1 MDEERAAARV
11 AMKQVVAAAV
21 AKTEE
26 RLRAE
31 RRDELLRARQE
42 EAELMSSLRTARE
55 EAERAEASS
64 DILRGELRQSA
75 AREEELASLL
85 EAERS
90 AGRTLAEALGA
101 AEADA
106 AAEATSAAAA
116 AREAVLAEMRESE
129 PVEVALRAARLEHE
143 QEVAKLTDAR
153 RAAVEEAWER
163 AVEATLQE
171 SAAQQLAAL
180 ERMRGELMAAKA
192 AAALQLSEADA
203 RHQAEMGAERARAEA
218 AMAAKLKA
226 QRESL
231 VGMAAAQLDTDALVS
246 DAVRGALCCA
256 PATPGL
262 VTPPARLQVRLV
274 SDEHSRA
281 ARQQREI
288 SRAARR
294 AGAADRAILVR
305 EIRALET
312 AAAMGEGHA

>member
-1 MDEERAAARV
+1 MA
-11 AMKQVVAAAV
+11 
-21 AKTEE
+21 
-26 RLRAE
+26 
-31 RRDELLRARQE
+31 
-42 EAELMSSLRTARE
+42 SLRTARE
-55 EAERAEASS
+55 EAERAEANS

-143 QEVAKLTDAR
+143 QER

-246 DAVRGALCCA
+246 DAVRGALSVVRQPR
-256 PATPGL
+256 PA
-262 VTPPARLQVRLV
+262 
-274 SDEHSRA
+274 S
-281 ARQQREI
+281 
-288 SRAARR
+288 
-294 AGAADRAILVR
+294 
-305 EIRALET
+305 
-312 AAAMGEGHA
+312 